1 MNNLILFEK
10 KIDYNFAKYI
20 YGMLNEDSGHPLF
33 KYGDPDITLKY
44 INKIKNTI
52 NIVNKKISQCKKY
65 TEDIL
70 ILNHPTGI
78 TNKYKTHIKTISLS
92 ISDLDFDEIVPSK
105 NQIIEINVCDII
117 DRKNLFDNYDFNE
130 LEQLST
136 GSMYSYGVDRISKF
150 QKKFKT
156 GFISNKKINIS
167 CYAVNGNVI
176 VNTFL
181 PIFLHE
187 YVHFYENY
195 KRTKNNLNIEFIKNN
210 NKIKNIINLDYF
222 NSLDQNYQHAL
233 NNIFYLLFNSEYN
246 AKIGNLFG
254 ELISYNISTLSEF
267 RYNKNN
273 LIFFKEY
280 EQIKNDINLISDI
293 DENILYKLL
302 YDGEFF
308 NVFNKSK
315 YVINDIT
322 FKDPNIIKRRFIKII
337 SNNAKKLYARGMK
350 FVGRYL
356 YMLNNNK
363 NKIIKQIYSIS

>member
-1 MNNLILFEK
+1 MNNLTLFEK
-10 KIDYNFAKYI
+10 KIDCNFAKYI

-92 ISDLDFDEIVPSK
+92 ISDLGFDEIVPSK

-117 DRKNLFDNYDFNE
+117 DRKNLFDNYDFSE

-136 GSMYSYGVDRISKF
+136 GAVYWYGVDKISKF

-156 GFISNKKINIS
+156 GLLNNKKISIS
-167 CYAVNGNVI
+167 CYAVNSNVI

-181 PIFLHE
+181 PVFLHE

-222 NSLDQNYQHAL
+222 NSLDQNYQYAFS
-233 NNIFYLLFNSEYN
+233 NIFYLLFNSEYN

-267 RYNKNN
+267 RYNRNN
-273 LIFFKEY
+273 LIFFEEY
-280 EQIKNDINLISDI
+280 EQIKNDINLISSI

-322 FKDPNIIKRRFIKII
+322 FKDPNIIKKRFIKII
-337 SNNAKKLYARGMK
+337 SNNAKKLYAHGMK

-356 YMLNNNK
+356 YMLNDNK
-363 NKIIKQIYSIS
+363 NKTIKQIYSIS

>member
-20 YGMLNEDSGHPLF
+20 YGVLNEDSGHPLF

-136 GSMYSYGVDRISKF
+136 GSMYSYGVDKISK
-150 QKKFKT
+150 
-156 GFISNKKINIS
+156 
-167 CYAVNGNVI
+167 
-176 VNTFL
+176 
-181 PIFLHE
+181 
-187 YVHFYENY
+187 
-195 KRTKNNLNIEFIKNN
+195 
-210 NKIKNIINLDYF
+210 
-222 NSLDQNYQHAL
+222 
-233 NNIFYLLFNSEYN
+233 
-246 AKIGNLFG
+246 
-254 ELISYNISTLSEF
+254 
-267 RYNKNN
+267 
-273 LIFFKEY
+273 
-280 EQIKNDINLISDI
+280 
-293 DENILYKLL
+293 
-302 YDGEFF
+302 
-308 NVFNKSK
+308 
-315 YVINDIT
+315 
-322 FKDPNIIKRRFIKII
+322 
-337 SNNAKKLYARGMK
+337 
-350 FVGRYL
+350 
-356 YMLNNNK
+356 
-363 NKIIKQIYSIS
+363 